1 MNGNLT
7 LESLNQARQ
16 AIAIY
21 YATSDQ
27 VERGKVVY
35 SRKAEY
41 TPEFFV
47 CHSDDLEAIKV
58 GLDGRPLIHLR
69 DWKPNPVMTEADT
82 KRVKELFRQWAARYG
97 VEV

>member
-1 MNGNLT
+1 MTGNLM
-7 LESLNQARQ
+7 LESLDQARR
-16 AIAIY
+16 AITIY
-21 YATSDQ
+21 YVTSDQ
-27 VERGKVVY
+27 IERRKIVY

-47 CHSDDLEAIKV
+47 CHPDDLEVIKA

-69 DWKPNPVMTEADT
+69 DWRPNPVMTEADT
-82 KRVKELFRQWAARYG
+82 QRVKELFRQWAARYG

>member
-7 LESLNQARQ
+7 LESIYQARR

-27 VERGKVVY
+27 IERGKVVY
-35 SRKAEY
+35 SRKSEHA
-41 TPEFFV
+41 PEFFV
-47 CHSDDLEAIKV
+47 CHPDDLESVKA
-58 GLDGRPLIHLR
+58 GLGGRPVIHLR
-69 DWKPNPVMTEADT
+69 DWRPEPVMTEADV